1 MKSPVT
7 RRSFMSQGMALTA
20 AGAAS
25 SILTHPAMAQE
36 SQKDFSKQKVCA
48 TPLFVSTWP
57 FGRPANDVSL
67 KTFESGGSL
76 LDAIEAGIHV
86 PEADES
92 NGSVGYGGLPN
103 AHGVV
108 QLDAC
113 IMYGPGHQ
121 GGSVSALEG
130 YKHPISVARRVM
142 EKTRH
147 VMLTGQGAAEFAA
160 REGFEKVN
168 LLTEERR
175 RAYENW
181 AKANPEK
188 AALKADENQ
197 HDTIALLGLAPDG
210 TIAGGCSTSGLAF
223 KMAGRVG
230 DSPILGSGLYVDN
243 EVGAAGATGI
253 GENIMRYCGSFMVVE
268 YMRQGLHPEE
278 ACLETVKRISR
289 MDPRSPEEL
298 SIFFVALDKQGRYG
312 AAGSG
317 GGFSYAVTNPNMSEV
332 FQSSG
337 VSASQVRVEG
347 GNQELLR

>member
-1 MKSPVT
+1 MKESVS
-7 RRSFMSQGMALTA
+7 RRAFVSRGLALTA
-20 AGAAS
+20 ASATTGFLS
-25 SILTHPAMAQE
+25 SQSNAQE
-36 SQKDFSKQKVCA
+36 ISKDFSSQKVCA

-67 KTFESGGSL
+67 KTFENGGSL
-76 LDAIEAGIHV
+76 LDAVEAGIKV
-86 PEADES
+86 PEADPG

-121 GGSVSALEG
+121 GGSVTALEG
-130 YKHPISVARRVM
+130 FKHPISVARRVM

-160 REGFEKVN
+160 SQGFEKVD

-175 RAYENW
+175 KAWERW
-181 AKANPEK
+181 AKENPE
-188 AALKADENQ
+188 AAQLKADENQ

-223 KMAGRVG
+223 KMPGRVG

-278 ACLETVKRISR
+278 ACLETVKRIAR
-289 MDPRSPEEL
+289 MDPRSAEDL

-332 FQSSG
+332 FKSSG
-337 VSASQVRVEG
+337 VSSSQVKVEG
-347 GNQELLR
+347 GNQEQL